1 MTRPIKTV
9 TRTKDMPLTAKYQL
23 EGLSGTKLHY
33 ISMPHRTSIEIAKP
47 GSLRRIVDP
56 PKRAKKAK
64 HLELTKAEALALSFA
79 ASSVCDD
86 LKEHFPHHRQQKS
99 FLSALAKLD
108 AIAYAPRQKGK

>member
-1 MTRPIKTV
+1 MTCPIKTIK
-9 TRTKDMPLTAKYQL
+9 RTAK
-23 EGLSGTKLHY
+23 
-33 ISMPHRTSIEIAKP
+33 MPK
-47 GSLRRIVDP
+47 D
-56 PKRAKKAK
+56 AKKAK

-108 AIAYAPRQKGK
+108 AIAYAPRKKGEK